1 VKFRLPKAKAH
12 LPQLLDDVER
22 GETLVI
28 TRHGRAIA
36 RIMPEVDRRQE
47 EVNKAIA
54 SKELLS
60 ARDEGESPV
69 GVCAGP
75 SIVAC
80 WAFPDEQELRTEA
93 ALTRV
98 RTEEAIV
105 PRLWWFE
112 VRNILVVNERRK
124 RITESGARSSFVRL

>member
-1 VKFRLPKAKAH
+1 MAFV
-12 LPQLLDDVER
+12 LD
-22 GETLVI
+22 
-28 TRHGRAIA
+28 A
-36 RIMPEVDRRQE
+36 
-47 EVNKAIA
+47 
-54 SKELLS
+54 
-60 ARDEGESPV
+60 
-69 GVCAGP
+69 

-98 RTEEAIV
+98 RTEEAMV
-105 PRLWWFE
+105 PSLWWFE